1 MKKMKDRL
9 IHLCRIMGKYISLAI
24 NWKRPEKTVKDIL
37 LFANTSTMEEYLKNY
52 LDAVGDNPDYRFYI
66 FFGEGYSNRRSQML
80 EGTQLEGKSIKVIP
94 EEWKLYFRRWDLII
108 CADLEYPFLLK
119 KGSIPLL
126 HIKHGFS
133 IISYDGGK
141 HTYAYGSDCFDK
153 NGAFL
158 FDVMLEPDLYVAQA
172 MWEEGEQF
180 KKVIK
185 YTGYDLSQR
194 IEKESMRKEY
204 YRQQLGITD
213 DRCVVTFF
221 GSWNKESLF
230 HVLGE
235 ELFAKCEKL
244 KDKYLFIFSIHPN
257 EYRVYDKKVKP
268 LGNLVEEQRK
278 HGFLVRSPREDWLPY
293 MMASDMIVAD
303 YTTMT
308 ALAILADKKV
318 VLSDFPDS
326 RIWEKSIYYEMK
338 RRLPVIHTAAE
349 LEQKLKEA
357 ARGEKCKGLVL
368 KCKEDL
374 YVTYDQYQKTVK
386 RITSEMMNK

>member
-1 MKKMKDRL
+1 MKDRL

-221 GSWNKESLF
+221 GSWNK
-230 HVLGE
+230 
-235 ELFAKCEKL
+235 
-244 KDKYLFIFSIHPN
+244 
-257 EYRVYDKKVKP
+257 
-268 LGNLVEEQRK
+268 
-278 HGFLVRSPREDWLPY
+278 
-293 MMASDMIVAD
+293 
-303 YTTMT
+303 
-308 ALAILADKKV
+308 
-318 VLSDFPDS
+318 
-326 RIWEKSIYYEMK
+326 
-338 RRLPVIHTAAE
+338 
-349 LEQKLKEA
+349 
-357 ARGEKCKGLVL
+357 
-368 KCKEDL
+368 
-374 YVTYDQYQKTVK
+374 
-386 RITSEMMNK
+386 

>member
-1 MKKMKDRL
+1 MPN
-9 IHLCRIMGKYISLAI
+9 HGKIYFSCNKL
-24 NWKRPEKTVKDIL
+24 EKTRENRK
-37 LFANTSTMEEYLKNY
+37 
-52 LDAVGDNPDYRFYI
+52 
-66 FFGEGYSNRRSQML
+66 GYSVVCKYKYHGRISKKLSGCGGRQSRLSILHFFWRGLFKQ
-80 EGTQLEGKSIKVIP
+80 EKSDVGRNTAGRKKHQSDSG

-357 ARGEKCKGLVL
+357 ASGEKCKGLVL